1 MITKA
6 SLDKAVSIIAE
17 SEADGSTIL
26 LDGRN
31 PSVPGYEQGNF
42 LGPTIIDHA
51 KPGMASYD
59 LEIFAPV
66 MTIVR
71 VDTLAEAIKLVN
83 AHPQGNGVAI
93 FTKSGGAARQF

>member
-6 SLDKAVSIIAE
+6 SLERAENIIAQAE
-17 SEADGSTIL
+17 VDGSKII
-26 LDGRN
+26 LDGRK
-31 PSVPGYEQGNF
+31 PHVPGYEQGNF

-59 LEIFAPV
+59 QEIFAPV

-83 AHPQGNGVAI
+83 AHPQGNGVTI
-93 FTKSGGAARQF
+93 FTKSGGAAR